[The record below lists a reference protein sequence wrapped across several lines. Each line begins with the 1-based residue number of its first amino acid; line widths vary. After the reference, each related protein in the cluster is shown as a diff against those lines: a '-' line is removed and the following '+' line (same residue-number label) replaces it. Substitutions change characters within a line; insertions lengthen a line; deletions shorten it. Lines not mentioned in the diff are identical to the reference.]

1 MRLALGI
8 LYPMTFLE
16 YAQIVA
22 TVSGAIIGVLAI
34 GTKMVWKPMKS
45 AFENLLDDR
54 LRGLEDA
61 MAELRPNGGH
71 SVRDRIV
78 RLEERQSGI
87 SNRLDDVYELVQ
99 KLAIKE

>member
-1 MRLALGI
+1 MSL
-8 LYPMTFLE
+8 LE

-22 TVSGAIIGVLAI
+22 TASGAILGLLAI
-34 GTKMVWKPMKS
+34 GAKVIWKPIKS
-45 AFENLLDDR
+45 AFENMLDER
-54 LRGLEDA
+54 LRTMEDA
-61 MAELRPNGGH
+61 MAELRPNGGY

-99 KLAIKE
+99 KLATKE

>member
-1 MRLALGI
+1 
-8 LYPMTFLE
+8 MTFLE

-22 TVSGAIIGVLAI
+22 TASGAIMGVLAI
-34 GTKMVWKPMKS
+34 GTKIVWTPIKS

-54 LRGLEDA
+54 LRGMEDA
-61 MAELRPNGGH
+61 MAELRPNGGD

-87 SNRLDDVYELVQ
+87 SSRLDDVYELVQ
-99 KLAIKE
+99 RLATKE

>member
-1 MRLALGI
+1 
-8 LYPMTFLE
+8 MTFLE

-22 TVSGAIIGVLAI
+22 TASGAIIGVLAI
-34 GTKMVWKPMKS
+34 GTKIVWTPIKS

-54 LRGLEDA
+54 LRGMEDA
-61 MAELRPNGGH
+61 MAELRPNGGD

-87 SNRLDDVYELVQ
+87 SSRLDDVYDLVQ
-99 KLAIKE
+99 RLATKE

>member
-1 MRLALGI
+1 
-8 LYPMTFLE
+8 MTFLE

-22 TVSGAIIGVLAI
+22 TASGAIIGVLAI
-34 GTKMVWKPMKS
+34 GTKIVWTPIKS

-54 LRGLEDA
+54 LRGMEDA
-61 MAELRPNGGH
+61 MAELRPNGGD

-87 SNRLDDVYELVQ
+87 SSRLDDVYKLVQ
-99 KLAIKE
+99 RLATKE

>member
-1 MRLALGI
+1 
-8 LYPMTFLE
+8 MTFLE

-22 TVSGAIIGVLAI
+22 TASGAIIGVLAI
-34 GTKMVWKPMKS
+34 GTKIVWTPIKS

-54 LRGLEDA
+54 LRGMEDA
-61 MAELRPNGGH
+61 MAELRPNGGD

-87 SNRLDDVYELVQ
+87 SSRLDDVYDIVKEL
-99 KLAIKE
+99 ATKE

>member
-1 MRLALGI
+1 MSI
-8 LYPMTFLE
+8 LE

-22 TVSGAIIGVLAI
+22 TVSGAILGLLAI
-34 GTKMVWKPMKS
+34 GAKVVWKPIKS
-45 AFENLLDDR
+45 AFENMLDER
-54 LRGLEDA
+54 LRSMEDA
-61 MAELRPNGGH
+61 MAELRPNGGF

-99 KLAIKE
+99 KLATKE

>member
-1 MRLALGI
+1 MSL
-8 LYPMTFLE
+8 LE

-22 TVSGAIIGVLAI
+22 TASGAILGLLAI
-34 GTKMVWKPMKS
+34 GAKVIWKPIKS
-45 AFENLLDDR
+45 AFENMLDER
-54 LRGLEDA
+54 LRTMEDA
-61 MAELRPNGGH
+61 MSELRPNGGY

-99 KLAIKE
+99 KLATKE

>member
-1 MRLALGI
+1 
-8 LYPMTFLE
+8 MTFLE

-22 TVSGAIIGVLAI
+22 TASGAIIGVLAI
-34 GTKMVWKPMKS
+34 GTKIVWTPIKS

-54 LRGLEDA
+54 LRGMEDT
-61 MAELRPNGGH
+61 MAELRPNGGD

-87 SNRLDDVYELVQ
+87 SSRLDDVYKLVQ
-99 KLAIKE
+99 RLATKE

>member
-1 MRLALGI
+1 MSI
-8 LYPMTFLE
+8 LE

-22 TVSGAIIGVLAI
+22 TVSGAILGILAI
-34 GTKMVWKPMKS
+34 GVKVVWKPIKS

-54 LRGLEDA
+54 LRSIEDA
-61 MAELRPNGGH
+61 MAELRPNGGY

-99 KLAIKE
+99 KLATKE

>member
-1 MRLALGI
+1 
-8 LYPMTFLE
+8 MTFLE

-22 TVSGAIIGVLAI
+22 TASGAIIGVLAI
-34 GTKMVWKPMKS
+34 GTKIVWTPIKS

-54 LRGLEDA
+54 LRGMEDA
-61 MAELRPNGGH
+61 MAELRPNGGD

-87 SNRLDDVYELVQ
+87 SSRLDDVYKLVQ
-99 KLAIKE
+99 RLATKK

>member
-1 MRLALGI
+1 MSI
-8 LYPMTFLE
+8 LE

-22 TVSGAIIGVLAI
+22 TVSGAILGLLAI
-34 GTKMVWKPMKS
+34 GAKVVWKPIKS
-45 AFENLLDDR
+45 AFANMLDER
-54 LRGLEDA
+54 LRSMEDA
-61 MAELRPNGGH
+61 MAELRPNGGF

-99 KLAIKE
+99 KLATKE